1 MAIRVLPPEIAAKIA
16 AGEVVERPASVAKEL
31 IENSLDSGAIRID
44 VEVRAGGVGLLR
56 VVDNGSGMSA
66 ADAPIAFER
75 YATSKL
81 TSAEDLD
88 SISTHGFRGEALPS
102 IAAVSEVTVLTRPH
116 DEMGG
121 TYLRIVEGK
130 VVEQAPKGAPPGTAI
145 SVKNLFLNV
154 PARLKFLRSNA
165 AEAGRIATLVTH
177 YALAYPEVH
186 FSLAVDGRTIFDSE
200 GDGDLRH
207 VAGHVYG
214 VDAGAGL
221 LPVAWESSE
230 SGVGIAVAGLVS
242 PPSLSRSNRS
252 YITLFVNRRLVQNR
266 TLTFAIEDSYQG
278 LLMVGRH
285 PLAVLNLTI
294 DPAETDVNVH
304 PSKMEIKFRDEGLAF
319 SAVRWAVQQALG
331 QSGLARPAV
340 GGLAVPEAVSSPPM
354 PGDLFADESAS
365 AAIRPL
371 TLGAQSSPRM
381 QPLATAGSDR
391 PPATH
396 GAQAIYGGLPTTGA
410 SSSESTPK
418 AAASGQAPL
427 GDGRAGLPI
436 LRPLGQVGRTY
447 IVAEGPDGM
456 YLIDQHAAHER
467 VLFDRF
473 RRERAKG
480 TPQVQGLLEPAKVE
494 LSHERWAILEGQ
506 MDTLRAYGFDI
517 EPFGQRSVLIRAL
530 PAGLIPKGASRAL
543 LDLLDSMGEERLA
556 GYSWDDR
563 ILTVMACHSAVRAG
577 HDLALKEM
585 EEIVRLL
592 ETTDNPRTCPHGRPT
607 ILHMSSFQ
615 LEREFGRR

>member
-1 MAIRVLPPEIAAKIA
+1 MAIRVLPPETAAKIA
-16 AGEVVERPASVAKEL
+16 AGEVVERPVSVAKEL
-31 IENSLDSGAIRID
+31 IENSLDSGATRID

-56 VVDNGSGMSA
+56 VVDNGCGISA

-81 TSAEDLD
+81 SSAEDLE

-102 IAAVSEVTVLTRPH
+102 IAAVSEVTLLTRPH
-116 DEMGG
+116 DELGG
-121 TYLRIVEGK
+121 TYLRMVEGR
-130 VVEQAPKGAPPGTAI
+130 VVEQAPRGAPPGTAI
-145 SVKNLFLNV
+145 TVKDLFRNV
-154 PARLKFLRSNA
+154 PARLKFLRSNG

-186 FSLAVDGRTIFDSE
+186 FSLTVDGRSVFESE

-214 VDAGAGL
+214 LEAGAGM
-221 LPVAWESSE
+221 LPVAWESPDE
-230 SGVGIAVAGLVS
+230 GVGIAVSGLVS
-242 PPSLSRSNRS
+242 PPSVSRSNRS

-285 PLAVLNLTI
+285 PLAVLNLSI

-304 PSKMEIKFRDEGLAF
+304 PSKMEIKFRDEGVAF
-319 SAVRWAVQQALG
+319 SAVRKAVQQALG

-340 GGLAVPEAVSSPPM
+340 GGLAVPEASVGSSA
-354 PGDLFADESAS
+354 PGALFSEEASLKAPQPDGPLSAPAQPLFAPGTERLS
-365 AAIRPL
+365 
-371 TLGAQSSPRM
+371 
-381 QPLATAGSDR
+381 
-391 PPATH
+391 
-396 GAQAIYGGLPTTGA
+396 LPGQVETGA
-410 SSSESTPK
+410 GVAPT
-418 AAASGQAPL
+418 GQAPL
-427 GDGRAGLPI
+427 GDGQAGLPI

-447 IVAEGPDGM
+447 IVAEGPDGL

-473 RRERAKG
+473 RRDRARG
-480 TPQVQGLLEPAKVE
+480 ASQVQGLLEPVKVE
-494 LSHERWAILEGQ
+494 LSHERWAVLEGQ
-506 MDTLRAYGFDI
+506 METLRAYGFDI
-517 EPFGQRSVLIRAL
+517 EPFGQRTVLVRAL

-543 LDLLDSMGEERLA
+543 LDLLDSMGEEHLA

-577 HDLALKEM
+577 HDLVLKEM

-592 ETTDNPRTCPHGRPT
+592 EATENPRTCPHGRPT
-607 ILHMSSFQ
+607 ILHMSSVQ